1 VHEAETFVKFLPLIW
16 AALMR
21 RKARTLLTLLSIV
34 VAFLLFGMLDAVR
47 VAFTVHDSL
56 EGAGRLVVS
65 SKLSIIQPLPYADLV
80 QIQRIPGVEQVAF
93 ANWFGGIYQERK
105 NFFANFAVSPN
116 YLDLYPEFELPD
128 DQRRA
133 FSDTRTGAV
142 VGESLAKRYNFKI
155 GDKIPLQATIFPHK
169 NGDNTWTFDL
179 VGIYRI
185 RAAGDRNQES
195 QMLFHYDYFDEGRTF
210 GQGTVGWYMVKVSDP
225 ERAQEV
231 ALAVDRLFANSAD
244 ETKTQ
249 TEKQFTLD
257 FARQI
262 GDIGLIVTAIMGA
275 VFFTIL
281 LLTGNTMSQ
290 AVRERIPEL
299 AVLKTIGFS
308 NQKVLWLVLGESL
321 MLALI
326 GGGIGLLLAMGG
338 ASALSAAFRGGTFT
352 VGANTWG
359 NGVLI
364 MLALGA
370 AVGLPPA
377 LRAMRLRIVDA
388 LNER

>member
-1 VHEAETFVKFLPLIW
+1 MKFLPLVW
-16 AALMR
+16 AALLR
-21 RKARTLLTLLSIV
+21 KKARTILTLLSII

-47 VAFTVHDSL
+47 VAFTVHDTL

-65 SKLSIIQPLPYADLV
+65 SKLSIIQPLPYADLA
-80 QIQRIPGVEQVAF
+80 QIRRVPGVERVAF
-93 ANWFGGIYQERK
+93 ANWFGGIYQDRK

-116 YLDLYPEFELPD
+116 YLDLYPEFVLPE
-128 DQRRA
+128 DQRQA
-133 FSDTRTGAV
+133 FLETRTGAI
-142 VGESLAKRYNFKI
+142 VGANLAKRYNFRV

-179 VGIYRI
+179 VGIYHTREA
-185 RAAGDRNQES
+185 RDRNQED

-210 GQGTVGWYMVKVSDP
+210 GHGTVGWYMVKIADP
-225 ERAQEV
+225 GRAQQV
-231 ALAVDRLFANSAD
+231 AQAIDRLFANSAD

-257 FARQI
+257 FVRQV
-262 GDIGLIVTAIMGA
+262 GDIGLIVSSIMGA

-308 NQKVLWLVLGESL
+308 NTSVLWLVLGESL
-321 MLALI
+321 LLAVI
-326 GGGIGLLLAMGG
+326 GGSIGLVLAMAG
-338 ASALSAAFRGGTFT
+338 AGALSAAFRGGAFA
-352 VGANTWG
+352 VGAQSWLTG
-359 NGVLI
+359 FMI
-364 MLALGA
+364 MLVLGT

-377 LRAMRLRIVDA
+377 WRAMRLRIVDA
-388 LNER
+388 LIER